1 MMECIGRTFVPWW
14 ETNIDLGEAV
24 DEEVV
29 GEGVRA
35 MDRET
40 VVMGDE

>member
-24 DEEVV
+24 VEEVV
-29 GEGVRA
+29 GEGVGA
-35 MDRET
+35 MDGET
-40 VVMGDE
+40 VVMGE